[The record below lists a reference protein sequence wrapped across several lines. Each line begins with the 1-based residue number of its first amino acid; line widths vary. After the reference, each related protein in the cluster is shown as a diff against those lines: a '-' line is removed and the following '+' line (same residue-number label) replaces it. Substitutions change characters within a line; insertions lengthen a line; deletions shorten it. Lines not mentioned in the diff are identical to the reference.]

1 MMKLSVLTPDEAREC
16 AEAMEDVLD
25 LGCPARTVFLDGNR
39 GHLLVTREGKRARL
53 VFHGPLA
60 EVVIYAR
67 CR

>member
-1 MMKLSVLTPDEAREC
+1 MMKLSVLTPDEAKEC
-16 AEAMEDVLD
+16 VEAMGAVLD
-25 LGCPARTVFLDGNR
+25 RGCPARTVVLNGNR

-60 EVVIYAR
+60 EVVLYAR